1 MVTSSGEIDLSRV
14 YFRCVVCGDGS
25 FAADL
30 RLGIHSRYSL
40 EAERLVCLAAASW
53 SYDLSS
59 DRLEEFCGLHIGDTA
74 IREIAQRR
82 GAAMNAWQN
91 SDPEACR
98 EFRASDGEVEFTTDG
113 TSVNTTEG
121 WRETK
126 LAIFSKRERGE
137 AATPEEWAI
146 RTLPAPKVRVAFAAI
161 EASDR
166 FGSRWS
172 HWCRRLGVLDISN
185 VTVLADGAKWIWE
198 EQLNHLPAA
207 EGVLDVFHALE
218 HIAETSRVL
227 FGEGTAAATQWLD
240 AGRVVVITEGEP
252 GLQRQIAETLK
263 QERSPRKRAS
273 LASLSAYFANHSH
286 HLHYVVRLAA
296 GLSIGSGQIEGACK
310 NLIGRRLKQTGA
322 RWKVRRVNRMAGL
335 CSIMYSDLWKTYWN
349 AT

>member
-1 MVTSSGEIDLSRV
+1 MTSSGEVCLSRV
-14 YFRCVVCGDGS
+14 YFRCVACGNGG
-25 FAADL
+25 FAADG
-30 RLGIHSRYSL
+30 RLGIHGRYSV

-53 SYDLSS
+53 SYDVSS
-59 DRLEEFCGLHIGDTA
+59 DRLEEFCGLEIGDTA
-74 IREIAQRR
+74 IREISQRR

-98 EFRASDGEVEFTTDG
+98 EFRESEGEVEFTTDG

-126 LAIFSKRERGE
+126 LAIFSKRELGA
-137 AATPEEWAI
+137 AATPEEWAT

-172 HWCRRLGVLDISN
+172 QWCRRLGILDTSN
-185 VTVLADGAKWIWE
+185 ITVLADGAKWIWE

-207 EGVLDVFHALE
+207 EGMLDIFHALE
-218 HIAETSRVL
+218 HVAESARAV
-227 FGEGTAAATQWLD
+227 FGEGTAEAKQWLD
-240 AGRVVVITEGEP
+240 AGRTAVLAEGEP
-252 GLQRQIAETLK
+252 GLQHQITETMK
-263 QERSPRKRAS
+263 QLRSPKKRAS
-273 LASLSAYFANHSH
+273 LASLSAYVANHSH
-286 HLHYVVRLAA
+286 QMHYAARLAE
-296 GLSIGSGQIEGACK
+296 GRSIGSGQIEGACK
-310 NLIGRRLKQTGA
+310 NLSGRRLKQTGA

-349 AT
+349 AA

>member
-1 MVTSSGEIDLSRV
+1 MTSSGEVSLSRV
-14 YFRCVVCGDGS
+14 YFRCVACGDGG

-30 RLGIHSRYSL
+30 RLGIHSRYSV
-40 EAERLVCLAAASW
+40 EAERLISLAAASW
-53 SYDLSS
+53 SYDVSS
-59 DRLEEFCGLHIGDTA
+59 DRLEEFCGLKIGDTA
-74 IREIAQRR
+74 IREISQRR

-98 EFRASDGEVEFTTDG
+98 EFRESDGEVEFTTDG

-126 LAIFSKRERGE
+126 LAIFSKRQLGE
-137 AATPEEWAI
+137 AATADEWAT
-146 RTLPAPKVRVAFAAI
+146 RTLPTPNVRVAFAAI

-172 HWCRRLGVLDISN
+172 QWCRRLGILDTSIM
-185 VTVLADGAKWIWE
+185 TVLADGAKWIWE

-207 EGVLDVFHALE
+207 EGVLDIFHAVE
-218 HIAETSRVL
+218 HISETSRAL
-227 FGEGTAAATQWLD
+227 YGEGTAEAKQWLD
-240 AGRVVVITEGEP
+240 AGRSVILAEGEP
-252 GLQRQIAETLK
+252 GLQRQIAETMK
-263 QERSPRKRAS
+263 HVRSPKKRAS
-273 LASLSAYFANHSH
+273 LESLSAYFANHSH
-286 HLHYVVRLAA
+286 HMHYAVRLLE
-296 GLSIGSGQIEGACK
+296 GRSIGSGQIEGACK

-349 AT
+349 AA

>member
-1 MVTSSGEIDLSRV
+1 MTSSGEVCLSRV
-14 YFRCVVCGDGS
+14 YFRCVACKDGG

-30 RLGIHSRYSL
+30 RLGIHSRYSV

-53 SYDLSS
+53 SYDVSS
-59 DRLEEFCGLHIGDTA
+59 DRLEEFCGLKIGDTA
-74 IREIAQRR
+74 IREISQRR

-126 LAIFSKRERGE
+126 LAIFSKRELGE
-137 AATPEEWAI
+137 AATPVEWAT
-146 RTLPAPKVRVAFAAI
+146 RTLPSPKVRVAFAAI

-172 HWCRRLGVLDISN
+172 QWCRRLGILDTSN
-185 VTVLADGAKWIWE
+185 ITVLADGARWIWE

-207 EGVLDVFHALE
+207 EGMLDIFHAVE
-218 HIAETSRVL
+218 HVAESARAV
-227 FGEGTAAATQWLD
+227 FGEGTAQATQWLD
-240 AGRVVVITEGEP
+240 TGRTAVLAEGEP

-263 QERSPRKRAS
+263 QVRSRKKRAS
-273 LASLSAYFANHSH
+273 LASLSAYVANHSH
-286 HLHYVVRLAA
+286 HMHYAERLAA
-296 GLSIGSGQIEGACK
+296 GRSIGSGQIEGACK

-335 CSIMYSDLWKTYWN
+335 CSLMYSDLWNSYWN